1 MTRRPAGLLKA
12 TVSRQNKGNELLGG
26 SQLTEEE
33 GGIRTD
39 RYLQV
44 EEKRTAAW

>member
-1 MTRRPAGLLKA
+1 MARRPAVLSKA
-12 TVSRQNKGNELLGG
+12 TVSRQNEGNELLGG
-26 SQLTEEE
+26 SQLTEENGE
-33 GGIRTD
+33 IRTD